1 MRSLL
6 LISLLTAC
14 GSSGG
19 QDDVDA
25 AVDSQQ
31 GSDGSDGSAGSDA
44 SMLFGDL
51 SGMCGVLT
59 DTQLT
64 EATPSLVQPVYSFPR
79 AYMDPA
85 DRDELTADG
94 MRLIATSNAGGSSQ
108 ISELFA
114 FEELARCEGAT
125 LLKTETEVQY
135 TDMNGKRTDM
145 LVTLK
150 GKMIGVSVTRAF
162 SFPIGQPYT
171 MQQASDLLTKKLT
184 DIKASSANV
193 TAADKW
199 VKQILA
205 YQAIDDQSAGEVV
218 SVWNSLAASTKADT
232 ILLVTR
238 TDGTDTFI
246 YQNQ

>member
-6 LISLLTAC
+6 LLSLLAAC

-19 QDDVDA
+19 HDDIDA
-25 AVDSQQ
+25 GPDAHDQ
-31 GSDGSDGSAGSDA
+31 GSDATGSDA

-51 SGMCGVLT
+51 SGMCGVIT
-59 DTQLT
+59 DAQLT
-64 EATPSLVQPVYSFPR
+64 EATPSLVQPVYTFTR
-79 AYMDPA
+79 EYMDPA

-94 MRLIATSNAGGSSQ
+94 MRLIATPNAGGSSE

-125 LLKTETEVQY
+125 LLETETEVHY
-135 TDMNGKRTDM
+135 TNMDGKRTDL
-145 LVTLK
+145 LVMMR
-150 GKMIGVSVTRAF
+150 GKKVGVSVTRAF
-162 SFPIGQPYT
+162 AFPLGQPYS
-171 MQQASDLLTKKLT
+171 MQQASDLLTKKLN
-184 DIKASSANV
+184 DIQASSANV

-218 SVWNSLAASTKADT
+218 TVWNGLDANVKADT
-232 ILLVTR
+232 ILLITR
-238 TDGTDTFI
+238 TDGPDTFI